1 MKLFDYRKNEDWG
14 KDYYFTFLK
23 GRKYSLIQTSFSIC
37 QYSGWFELPQ
47 IQITMGGGKLFG
59 IFVYFSKFG
68 VDIDILSRNWW
79 L

>member
-1 MKLFDYRKNEDWG
+1 VKLFDCKINSDWG

-23 GRKYSLIQTSFSIC
+23 GRKYSLIQASFSVC
-37 QYSGWFELPQ
+37 EYSKWFELPQ

-68 VDIDILSRNWW
+68 ADIDFCGKTWW

>member
-1 MKLFDYRKNEDWG
+1 MKIFDFKTRDDWG

-23 GRKYSLIQTSFSIC
+23 GQKYSLLQVSFSVC
-37 QYSGWFELPQ
+37 EYVSFPHL
-47 IQITMGGGKLFG
+47 QITMGMGKLFG

-68 VDIDILSRNWW
+68 FDVDVFGRTWW